1 MKKGFILISVLMMSA
16 IISGIALTLQYITTQ
31 EINIAANTRRHT
43 QADFAAI
50 SGMNHYKAVQQS
62 YDALVGL
69 SNGQESFVVIP
80 YEQMTD
86 NLSYRVTVSFCCNN
100 NGQRLPRG
108 SFFIKSTGWYKRNS
122 NVESVSTFQSL
133 FSLD

>member
-31 EINIAANTRRHT
+31 EINITANTRRHT

-50 SGMNHYKAVQQS
+50 SGMNHFKALEQS
-62 YDALVGL
+62 YDTLARL
-69 SNGQESFVVIP
+69 SEGRDRFTFIP
-80 YEQMTD
+80 HEQMTD
-86 NLSYRVTVSFCCNN
+86 TLSYTVSVSFCCNN
-100 NGQRLPRG
+100 SGRLPNG
-108 SFFIKSTGWYKRNS
+108 SFFVKSTGWYKRNTR
-122 NVESVSTFQSL
+122 VESISTFQSL

>member
-1 MKKGFILISVLMMSA
+1 MKKGFVLISVLMLSA
-16 IISGIALTLQYITTQ
+16 IISGFVMTMQYIAAQ
-31 EINIAANTRRHT
+31 EIQIVANTRRHT

-62 YDALVGL
+62 YDTLVGL
-69 SNGQESFVVIP
+69 SNGQESFIVIP

-86 NLSYRVTVSFCCNN
+86 NLSYRVTISFCCNN
-100 NGQRLPRG
+100 DGQRLPRG
-108 SFFIKSTGWYKRNS
+108 SFFVKSTGWYKRNS

>member
-1 MKKGFILISVLMMSA
+1 MKKGFVLISVLMLSA
-16 IISGIALTLQYITTQ
+16 IISGFVMTMQYIAAQ
-31 EINIAANTRRHT
+31 EIQIVANTRRHT

-62 YDALVGL
+62 YDALVEL

-108 SFFIKSTGWYKRNS
+108 SFNVKSTGWYKRNS

>member
-1 MKKGFILISVLMMSA
+1 MKKGFVLISVLMLSA
-16 IISGIALTLQYITTQ
+16 IISGFVMTMQYIAAQ
-31 EINIAANTRRHT
+31 EIQIVANTRRHT

-80 YEQMTD
+80 HEQMTD
-86 NLSYRVTVSFCCNN
+86 NLS
-100 NGQRLPRG
+100 
-108 SFFIKSTGWYKRNS
+108 
-122 NVESVSTFQSL
+122 
-133 FSLD
+133 